1 MYFLFFFWNLLRG
14 SKCLLNWEPQLVF
27 AIRYLFTWIS
37 QLHLA
42 VQFHL
47 YKNPD
52 NLFVWISTLQEL
64 DQNIENLQNDKKQL
78 NSQLEG
84 KSAEISTLTGRIK
97 EQEKNLGEKL
107 MEIVRLQSVVDDLKD
122 QLEDVLISYE
132 NDRDWWKQRAD
143 KVLG

>member
-1 MYFLFFFWNLLRG
+1 MYSLFFAETYCADRSVSEIGSCNWFLLSG
-14 SKCLLNWEPQLVF
+14 IYLLGFL
-27 AIRYLFTWIS
+27 S
-37 QLHLA
+37 
-42 VQFHL
+42 FHL

-97 EQEKNLGEKL
+97 EQEKNLGEKF

-122 QLEDVLISYE
+122 QLEDVLISYQ
-132 NDRDWWKQRAD
+132 NDRDWWKHRAD

>member
-1 MYFLFFFWNLLRG
+1 M
-14 SKCLLNWEPQLVF
+14 
-27 AIRYLFTWIS
+27 
-37 QLHLA
+37 
-42 VQFHL
+42 
-47 YKNPD
+47 
-52 NLFVWISTLQEL
+52 QEL

-97 EQEKNLGEKL
+97 EQEKNLGGKL